1 MWSYGCTIF
10 EMATGNPPNVRIPQA
25 HLDKHL
31 HRMGPAKLKAE
42 NGYSKELS
50 DFIAF
55 TMELEPEK
63 RPTMDAILDHPY
75 IRDTEKDYPTSSLVD
90 LVKAFE
96 EWAYKGN
103 QRSSLISPY
112 GAEAAE
118 FHVESA
124 TKTEWRFS
132 TLESTEIFENLSP
145 DSPFDFFDRGNDGA
159 PASSSHSPSTHIDP
173 IADISSAQA
182 QEDTMNSY
190 FEGEPPDEYLDQDL
204 ADEIYKPMSSPQ
216 PRVNANFA
224 PDEASVRRG
233 ANHLGS
239 LFGPNVYNS
248 EATDPRPQS
257 SDLPLRDQNMG
268 ATRQDTDGSTGGS
281 SKSGRNLA
289 NIDTLR
295 ANSYN
300 ARPPTMNF
308 GWEFPAKATTAVN
321 AHSEEHPNLRTWTPD
336 AELDDYGTP
345 SDDFESSY
353 DEEPNMPPTRP
364 ALKHA
369 ATEPIHVNQTSV
381 MDSTRGSRLDMDALM
396 GTLSVSSALYAA
408 PAQDHYSQ
416 TLQPTAPIPEASPYE
431 ESIDLD
437 AMLNGY
443 DGTPNNN
450 TYTDPGDTPRD
461 HHQQQHTAHLP
472 SEPYDTTSIE
482 GQQQLGIVPLPH
494 PPSDEAMRTG
504 ATQLVLEMEV
514 GRFAEAFRSGLG
526 ILSQQFGSLLEQED
540 TGPASAAASLPANT
554 NGEETKVAAPIVGGG
569 E

>member
-1 MWSYGCTIF
+1 
-10 EMATGNPPNVRIPQA
+10 MATGNPPNGRIPTA
-25 HLDKHL
+25 RLDKYL
-31 HRMGPAKLKAE
+31 HRNGPPKLKAE
-42 NGYSKELS
+42 NGCSEELR

-75 IRDTEKDYPTSSLVD
+75 VRDTEKDYPTSSLVD
-90 LVKAFE
+90 LIKAFE

-145 DSPFDFFDRGNDGA
+145 DSSFDFSDSGYDGMA
-159 PASSSHSPSTHIDP
+159 ASTSHLPTTHIDP

-239 LFGPNVYNS
+239 LFGRNVYNY
-248 EATDPRPQS
+248 EAPDTRPQS

-268 ATRQDTDGSTGGS
+268 LTRQDADGSTGGS

-321 AHSEEHPNLRTWTPD
+321 NHNEDHPNLRTWTPD
-336 AELDDYGTP
+336 AELDYGTP

-353 DEEPNMPPTRP
+353 DEEPNVPPTRP

-369 ATEPIHVNQTSV
+369 ATEPIHMIQPSV

-396 GTLSVSSALYAA
+396 GTLSVSSGLYVA

-416 TLQPTAPIPEASPYE
+416 TLQPQASTTEMGTYE

-443 DGTPNNN
+443 DATPRDNG
-450 TYTDPGDTPRD
+450 YADPGDTPRD
-461 HHQQQHTAHLP
+461 HQQHTTHLP
-472 SEPYDTTSIE
+472 LEHYDPSSE
-482 GQQQLGIVPLPH
+482 GQPLVVPLPH
-494 PPSDEAMRTG
+494 PPSDDAMRPG
-504 ATQLVLEMEV
+504 APQLVLEMEV

-526 ILSQQFGSLLEQED
+526 ILSQQFGSLLEEEP
-540 TGPASAAASLPANT
+540 TFASTSTPLPPNT
-554 NGEETKVAAPIVGGG
+554 NGSEETKVAAPVVGV

>member
-1 MWSYGCTIF
+1 
-10 EMATGNPPNVRIPQA
+10 MATGNPPNGRIPTA

-31 HRMGPAKLKAE
+31 HRMGPPKLKPE

-90 LVKAFE
+90 LIKAFE

-145 DSPFDFFDRGNDGA
+145 DSSFDFSDTGYNGA
-159 PASSSHSPSTHIDP
+159 PASSSHLPSTHIDP

-216 PRVNANFA
+216 PRVNPNFR

-239 LFGPNVYNS
+239 LFGRNVY
-248 EATDPRPQS
+248 EFEPPDTRPQS
-257 SDLPLRDQNMG
+257 SDLPLRGQNMG
-268 ATRQDTDGSTGGS
+268 VTRQDTDGSTGGS

-308 GWEFPAKATTAVN
+308 GWEFPAKAPTAVN
-321 AHSEEHPNLRTWTPD
+321 THNEEHPNLRTWTPD
-336 AELDDYGTP
+336 AELDYGTP

-369 ATEPIHVNQTSV
+369 ATEPIHVQQSSA

-396 GTLSVSSALYAA
+396 GTLSVSSGLYAA
-408 PAQDHYSQ
+408 PAYSQ
-416 TLQPTAPIPEASPYE
+416 TRQPQAPIPEAGPYE

-437 AMLNGY
+437 AMMNGY
-443 DGTPNNN
+443 DGTPRDN
-450 TYTDPGDTPRD
+450 TYTDPRDNTYALDPGDDTPRD
-461 HHQQQHTAHLP
+461 HIHQQQQHNAHLP
-472 SEPYDTTSIE
+472 PYSLYDTTTTE
-482 GQQQLGIVPLPH
+482 GQHLGIVPTPN
-494 PPSDEAMRTG
+494 PPSDEAMRAG
-504 ATQLVLEMEV
+504 APQLVLEMEV

-526 ILSQQFGSLLEQED
+526 ILSQQFGGLLEQED
-540 TGPASAAASLPANT
+540 TVSVSAAAAASIPANT
-554 NGEETKVAAPIVGGG
+554 NGEETKVVAPVLGA

>member
-1 MWSYGCTIF
+1 
-10 EMATGNPPNVRIPQA
+10 MATGIPPNGRIPTA

-31 HRMGPAKLKAE
+31 HRMGPPKLKVE
-42 NGYSKELS
+42 DGFSKELS
-50 DFIAF
+50 DFVAF
-55 TMELEPEK
+55 TMELEPER

-90 LVKAFE
+90 LIKAFE

-118 FHVESA
+118 FHVETA

-145 DSPFDFFDRGNDGA
+145 DSSFDFSDTGYDA
-159 PASSSHSPSTHIDP
+159 IATSTTHLSSMHIDP

-190 FEGEPPDEYLDQDL
+190 FEGEPPDEYLDEDL
-204 ADEIYKPMSSPQ
+204 ADEIYKPLSSPQ

-224 PDEASVRRG
+224 PDEASVQRG

-239 LFGPNVYNS
+239 LFGRNVYDYETS
-248 EATDPRPQS
+248 ATRPQS
-257 SDLPLRDQNMG
+257 SDLPLRGQNTG

-308 GWEFPAKATTAVN
+308 GWEFPAKPKTGVN
-321 AHSEEHPNLRTWTPD
+321 NHGEDHPNLRTWTTD
-336 AELDDYGTP
+336 GELDYGTP

-353 DEEPNMPPTRP
+353 DEETNMPPTRP
-364 ALKHA
+364 ALRHA
-369 ATEPIHVNQTSV
+369 KTEP

-396 GTLSVSSALYAA
+396 GTLSVSSGLYAA
-408 PAQDHYSQ
+408 PAQNHYSQ
-416 TLQPTAPIPEASPYE
+416 TLQPQAPITEVGAYE
-431 ESIDLD
+431 DSIDLD
-437 AMLNGY
+437 AMMNGY
-443 DGTPNNN
+443 DAPPTGES
-450 TYTDPGDTPRD
+450 YADPGDTPRD
-461 HHQQQHTAHLP
+461 QHTAHLP
-472 SEPYDTTSIE
+472 PEHYDISE
-482 GQQQLGIVPLPH
+482 GQLGVVPIPQ
-494 PPSDEAMRTG
+494 PPSEEAMR
-504 ATQLVLEMEV
+504 ANAPQLVLEMEV

-526 ILSQQFGSLLEQED
+526 ILSQQFGSLLEEE
-540 TGPASAAASLPANT
+540 GGGGAGSAPVPT
-554 NGEETKVAAPIVGGG
+554 NGEEKVAPVGV

>member
-1 MWSYGCTIF
+1 
-10 EMATGNPPNVRIPQA
+10 MATGNPPNGRIPTA

-31 HRMGPAKLKAE
+31 HRMGPPKLKAE

-63 RPTMDAILDHPY
+63 RPTMDAILEHPY
-75 IRDTEKDYPTSSLVD
+75 IRDSEKDYPTSSLVD
-90 LVKAFE
+90 LIKAFE

-145 DSPFDFFDRGNDGA
+145 GSSFDFSDTGYDA
-159 PASSSHSPSTHIDP
+159 AAASTSHLSSTHIDP

-216 PRVNANFA
+216 PRGNANFA

-239 LFGPNVYNS
+239 LFGRNVYNF
-248 EATDPRPQS
+248 EASDTRPQS
-257 SDLPLRDQNMG
+257 SDLPLRGQNMG
-268 ATRQDTDGSTGGS
+268 VTRQDTDGSTGGS

-300 ARPPTMNF
+300 ARPPTLNF
-308 GWEFPAKATTAVN
+308 GWEFPAKAATGVN
-321 AHSEEHPNLRTWTPD
+321 THSGDHPNLRTWTPD
-336 AELDDYGTP
+336 AELDYGTP

-353 DEEPNMPPTRP
+353 DEEPSMPPTRP

-369 ATEPIHVNQTSV
+369 VTEPISINQSSV

-396 GTLSVSSALYAA
+396 GTLSVTSGLYAA

-416 TLQPTAPIPEASPYE
+416 TLLAQAPIAEVGAYE

-437 AMLNGY
+437 AMMNGY
-443 DGTPNNN
+443 DGPSRNDG
-450 TYTDPGDTPRD
+450 YADPGDTPRD
-461 HHQQQHTAHLP
+461 QHTAQLLPEHYDTSEGQLGVVPIPQPP
-472 SEPYDTTSIE
+472 SE
-482 GQQQLGIVPLPH
+482 
-494 PPSDEAMRTG
+494 EAMRAG
-504 ATQLVLEMEV
+504 APQLVLEMEV

-526 ILSQQFGSLLEQED
+526 ILSQQFGSLLEEE
-540 TGPASAAASLPANT
+540 PASASLPT
-554 NGEETKVAAPIVGGG
+554 NGEEKVAPVGV
-569 E
+569 EQ

>member
-1 MWSYGCTIF
+1 
-10 EMATGNPPNVRIPQA
+10 MATGNPPNGRIPTA

-31 HRMGPAKLKAE
+31 HRMGPPKLKVE

-63 RPTMDAILDHPY
+63 RPTMDAILEHPY

-90 LVKAFE
+90 LIKAFE

-112 GAEAAE
+112 GAEPAE

-132 TLESTEIFENLSP
+132 TIESTEIFENLSP
-145 DSPFDFFDRGNDGA
+145 DSSFDFSDTGYDA
-159 PASSSHSPSTHIDP
+159 EVVSTSHLPSTHIDP

-190 FEGEPPDEYLDQDL
+190 FEGKPPDEYLDQDL

-239 LFGPNVYNS
+239 LFGRNVYNF
-248 EATDPRPQS
+248 EASDTRPQS
-257 SDLPLRDQNMG
+257 SDLPLRGQNMG
-268 ATRQDTDGSTGGS
+268 VTRQDTDGSTGGS

-321 AHSEEHPNLRTWTPD
+321 THSGDHPNLRTWTPD
-336 AELDDYGTP
+336 AELDYGTP

-353 DEEPNMPPTRP
+353 DEEPDMPPTRP

-369 ATEPIHVNQTSV
+369 ATEPIPLNQSSV

-396 GTLSVSSALYAA
+396 GTLSVSSGLYAA

-416 TLQPTAPIPEASPYE
+416 TLPAQVPTAEVGAYE

-437 AMLNGY
+437 AMMNGY
-443 DGTPNNN
+443 DGPSRDEG
-450 TYTDPGDTPRD
+450 YADPGDTPRD
-461 HHQQQHTAHLP
+461 QQHTAQLPPEHYDTNEGQLGAVPVPQPP
-472 SEPYDTTSIE
+472 SE
-482 GQQQLGIVPLPH
+482 
-494 PPSDEAMRTG
+494 EAMR
-504 ATQLVLEMEV
+504 ADAPQLVLEMEV

-526 ILSQQFGSLLEQED
+526 ILSQQFGSLLEEE
-540 TGPASAAASLPANT
+540 PASASASLPT
-554 NGEETKVAAPIVGGG
+554 NGEEKVAAPVGV

>member
-1 MWSYGCTIF
+1 
-10 EMATGNPPNVRIPQA
+10 MATGNPPNGRIPTA
-25 HLDKHL
+25 HLDKYL
-31 HRMGPAKLKAE
+31 HRMGPPKLKAE

-63 RPTMDAILDHPY
+63 RPTMDAILEHPY

-90 LVKAFE
+90 LIKAFE
-96 EWAYKGN
+96 DWAYKGG

-132 TLESTEIFENLSP
+132 TLESTEIPENLSP
-145 DSPFDFFDRGNDGA
+145 GSSFDFSDTGYDA
-159 PASSSHSPSTHIDP
+159 AAASTSHSSSIHIDP

-182 QEDTMNSY
+182 QEDSLNSY

-239 LFGPNVYNS
+239 LFSQNVYNF
-248 EATDPRPQS
+248 EASDTRPQS
-257 SDLPLRDQNMG
+257 SDLPLRGQNMG

-281 SKSGRNLA
+281 SKSGKNLA

-300 ARPPTMNF
+300 ARPPTLNF
-308 GWEFPAKATTAVN
+308 GWEFPAKAPTGVN
-321 AHSEEHPNLRTWTPD
+321 THGGDHPNLRTWTPD
-336 AELDDYGTP
+336 AELDYGTP

-353 DEEPNMPPTRP
+353 DEEPNMPPIRP
-364 ALKHA
+364 ALRHA
-369 ATEPIHVNQTSV
+369 ATEPIPLNESSV

-396 GTLSVSSALYAA
+396 GTLSVSSGVYAA
-408 PAQDHYSQ
+408 PAHDHYSQ
-416 TLQPTAPIPEASPYE
+416 TLPAQAPTAEVGAYE
-431 ESIDLD
+431 DSIDLD
-437 AMLNGY
+437 AMMNGY
-443 DGTPNNN
+443 DGASRDEG
-450 TYTDPGDTPRD
+450 YADPGDTPRD
-461 HHQQQHTAHLP
+461 QHPTQLLPEHYDTSEGQLGVVPVPQPP
-472 SEPYDTTSIE
+472 SE
-482 GQQQLGIVPLPH
+482 
-494 PPSDEAMRTG
+494 EAMR
-504 ATQLVLEMEV
+504 ARAPQLVLEMEV
-514 GRFAEAFRSGLG
+514 GRFAEAFRSSLG
-526 ILSQQFGSLLEQED
+526 ILSQQFGSLLEEE
-540 TGPASAAASLPANT
+540 PASASLPT
-554 NGEETKVAAPIVGGG
+554 NGEEKVAPVGV

>member
-1 MWSYGCTIF
+1 
-10 EMATGNPPNVRIPQA
+10 MATGNPPNGRIPTA

-31 HRMGPAKLKAE
+31 HRMGPPRLKAE
-42 NGYSKELS
+42 GYSKELS

-55 TMELEPEK
+55 TMELDPEK

-90 LVKAFE
+90 LIKAFE
-96 EWAYKGN
+96 DWAYRGN

-145 DSPFDFFDRGNDGA
+145 DSSFDFSDTGYDGA
-159 PASSSHSPSTHIDP
+159 PASSSHLPSTHIDT

-216 PRVNANFA
+216 PLVNANFR

-239 LFGPNVYNS
+239 LFGRNVYGF
-248 EATDPRPQS
+248 EASDTQPQS
-257 SDLPLRDQNMG
+257 SDLPLRGQNMG
-268 ATRQDTDGSTGGS
+268 VTRQDTDGSTGGS
-281 SKSGRNLA
+281 SKSGKNLA

-308 GWEFPAKATTAVN
+308 GWEFPAKAPTAVN
-321 AHSEEHPNLRTWTPD
+321 KHSEEHPNLSTWTPD
-336 AELDDYGTP
+336 AELDYGTP

-369 ATEPIHVNQTSV
+369 ATEPVHVNQ

-396 GTLSVSSALYAA
+396 GTLSVSSGLYAA
-408 PAQDHYSQ
+408 PAYSQ
-416 TLQPTAPIPEASPYE
+416 TLQPQARIPEAGPYD

-437 AMLNGY
+437 AMMNGY
-443 DGTPNNN
+443 DGTPRDNGYALDPRDN
-450 TYTDPGDTPRD
+450 TYPDPGDDTPRD
-461 HHQQQHTAHLP
+461 AIHNHQQQHPTHLP
-472 SEPYDTTSIE
+472 SYSLYDTTTIE
-482 GQQQLGIVPLPH
+482 GGQQHLGDIVPIPN
-494 PPSDEAMRTG
+494 PPSDEAMRAG
-504 ATQLVLEMEV
+504 APQLVLEMEV

-540 TGPASAAASLPANT
+540 TVSASASVAAALPANT
-554 NGEETKVAAPIVGGG
+554 NGEEKKVAAPAVGV